1 MKGPTPMK
9 NNGWIEVRGPIAAM
23 ILLLAL
29 GIGIC
34 WLPFWSRKAAWRPPF
49 SPKPA
54 QLGNLTYGVPSNQ
67 RFLATPFGDH
77 SRNYSERTAE
87 QIDEEVRRL
96 VDRLHM
102 RVKEILARRQADLE
116 RIVQE
121 LVRKETLDRAE
132 LQRLVE
138 APIAATQ
145 EASLP

>member
-1 MKGPTPMK
+1 MVTQYGM
-9 NNGWIEVRGPIAAM
+9 
-23 ILLLAL
+23 
-29 GIGIC
+29 
-34 WLPFWSRKAAWRPPF
+34 S
-49 SPKPA
+49 A

-67 RFLATPFGDH
+67 RFLATPFADH

-96 VDRLHM
+96 VDRLYM
-102 RVKEILARRQADLE
+102 RVKEILAKRQADLE

>member
-1 MKGPTPMK
+1 M
-9 NNGWIEVRGPIAAM
+9 
-23 ILLLAL
+23 
-29 GIGIC
+29 
-34 WLPFWSRKAAWRPPF
+34 S
-49 SPKPA
+49 A

-67 RFLATPFGDH
+67 RFLATPFADH

-96 VDRLHM
+96 VDRLYM
-102 RVKEILARRQADLE
+102 RVKEILAKRQADLE

-138 APIAATQ
+138 APIAAMQ